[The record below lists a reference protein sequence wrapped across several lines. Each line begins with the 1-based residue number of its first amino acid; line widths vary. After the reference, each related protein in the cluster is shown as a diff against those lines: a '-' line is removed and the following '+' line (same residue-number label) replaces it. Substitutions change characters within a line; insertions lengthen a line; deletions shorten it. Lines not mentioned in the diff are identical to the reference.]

1 MLSEREVTIFVK
13 RTQSD
18 DHSAGNDIG
27 TFPGQGS
34 SNHLLNIC
42 LNNERKMQRQN
53 TGMSAASQFSLDYKN
68 YLLNQKLGRQKKKK
82 TCAIFSK
89 DSVHLKLKKAI
100 AYKTF
105 TLSVKQLSIKELNQI
120 IHGEDLSVVSKTYN
134 ATMCCRLLCVV
145 ETIKQK

>member
-18 DHSAGNDIG
+18 DHSAGNDIR

-68 YLLNQKLGRQKKKK
+68 YLLNQKLGRQKKNNLCNLLKRQCALK
-82 TCAIFSK
+82 T
-89 DSVHLKLKKAI
+89 
-100 AYKTF
+100 
-105 TLSVKQLSIKELNQI
+105 
-120 IHGEDLSVVSKTYN
+120 
-134 ATMCCRLLCVV
+134 
-145 ETIKQK
+145 QKSNSL